1 MSAKRHQ
8 RLDVSLP
15 APLQH
20 RFFIVCFGFITVLV
34 VVSQVGSHFDPGRN
48 LFFLINLCS
57 LGSYSLL
64 DMQGIAHSS
73 ASIYFRFSA
82 SSKNLF
88 HVPLPVVSS
97 FPFSIHHLLDS
108 LPCFLCAPFLSWSS
122 FFFLY
127 WLKNLLHMSTK
138 LL

>member
-34 VVSQVGSHFDPGRN
+34 VVSQVGSHFDPVRK

-57 LGSYSLL
+57 LGSYSVLN
-64 DMQGIAHSS
+64 MQRIAHSS
-73 ASIYFRFSA
+73 VSIYFRFSA

-97 FPFSIHHLLDS
+97 FPFSIHQLLDS
-108 LPCFLCAPFLSWSS
+108 LPCFLWAPFLSWSS
-122 FFFLY
+122 FFLLY

>member
-1 MSAKRHQ
+1 MSAKRPQ
-8 RLDVSLP
+8 RLEVSLP

-34 VVSQVGSHFDPGRN
+34 VVNQVGSHFDPGRN

-64 DMQGIAHSS
+64 DMQRIAHSS

-88 HVPLPVVSS
+88 YVPLPVVSS

-122 FFFLY
+122 FFLLY